1 MTPHHL
7 NHLAAAAISPASVGP
22 AVRLV
27 VGLVTIP
34 AVLIISGEVGAP

>member
-1 MTPHHL
+1 MPMSLSRLDHT
-7 NHLAAAAISPASVGP
+7 AATAIPPV

-27 VGLVTIP
+27 VSLLAIP